1 MTLCRDWKVRTISE
15 DAFNNNQAG
24 QGAAAEGAAFYRAY
38 ISLSADRSLKEVPET
53 TRLIP
58 GMALSAEIKIGSRRV
73 ISYLVYPV
81 IKALGESLRE
91 P

>member
-1 MTLCRDWKVRTISE
+1 MSFSKGPLR
-15 DAFNNNQAG
+15 
-24 QGAAAEGAAFYRAY
+24 
-38 ISLSADRSLKEVPET
+38 EVPEA

-58 GMALSAEIKIGSRRV
+58 GMTLSAEIKIGSRRV
-73 ISYLVYPV
+73 ITYLVYPV